1 VFSPGKHIRESGEA
15 FTANWMMGL
24 LAGFLGTIPVAGT
37 VVLTSWQGI
46 VGRSAGHGESAE
58 LAHLLDTTQA
68 VERAQPGFGLLV
80 ASAVLGGVA
89 SFLGV
94 IGLVIALGSSI
105 GLFFV
110 CGACGFATGIMA
122 DRPTLSFLSA
132 LRTVG
137 VFTKN
142 HPADMFKLLT
152 ACGAVA
158 LAGGVVCG
166 VGLLV
171 SVPVA
176 AGALYLAG
184 REVNVELE
192 TTAAAAGI
200 ELR

>member
-1 VFSPGKHIRESGEA
+1 MFSPLKHLRESGEA
-15 FTANWMMGL
+15 FAANWMLGL
-24 LAGFLGTIPVAGT
+24 LAGLLGTIPVAGT
-37 VVLTSWQGI
+37 IVLTSWQGI
-46 VGRSAGHGESAE
+46 VGRSAGQGESAE

-68 VERAQPGFGLLV
+68 LERAQPGFGVLV
-80 ASAVLGGVA
+80 AAALVSALA

-94 IGLVIALGSSI
+94 VGLVVALGSSV
-105 GLFFV
+105 GLFFI

-132 LRTVG
+132 IQTVG
-137 VFTKN
+137 AFSKQ
-142 HPADMFKLLT
+142 HPAEMFKLLT
-152 ACGAVA
+152 VC
-158 LAGGVVCG
+158 GGVAALGSVACG